1 MPKEKTQS
9 KQIENSLHMNLL
21 KKKRVYE
28 EADIVESDIDNDE
41 DYKKEPFCKSN
52 AKSKSNHIETVL

>member
-28 EADIVESDIDNDE
+28 EADIVESDNDNEE
-41 DYKKEPFCKSN
+41 DY
-52 AKSKSNHIETVL
+52 